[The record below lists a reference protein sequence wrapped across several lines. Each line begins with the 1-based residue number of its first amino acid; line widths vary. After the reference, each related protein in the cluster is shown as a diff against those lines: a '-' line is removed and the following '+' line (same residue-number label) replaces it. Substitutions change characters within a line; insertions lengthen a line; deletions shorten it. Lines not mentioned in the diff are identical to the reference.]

1 METIMKASPRL
12 FKVALAASA
21 ALVLAACGGGGS
33 SGTTASQGT
42 LSIGLTDAPAC
53 GFDHVNVTIR
63 KVRINQ
69 SATAADAD
77 SGWTDITLD
86 PAMRVDLLTLTNG
99 AFVTLGQAPLA
110 AGHYSQIE
118 LVLAANDATTPLAN
132 SVVPSGGAETAL
144 TTPSA
149 QQSGLKL
156 NADITIAADQMAD
169 FLLDFKACKSV
180 VHAGNSGKYL
190 LKPVI
195 SVTPSFIS
203 GVSGY
208 LDPSLANGSTL
219 VSVQQAGAIVKST
232 APDATGKFTL
242 EPVAPGTYD
251 LVVAAPGHV
260 TGVMTGVPV
269 ADQAITILNSSST
282 TFGFGAT
289 ADGTVGGAVTTATTP
304 IVASIDAL
312 QTLANGD
319 VVDIWSTNADS
330 DTGAYSMSLPAS
342 SPVVAAYS
350 SAASSV
356 AFAADVQAGNNYAI
370 KATSAG
376 VSKSASVAISASA
389 PASASFSF

>member
-1 METIMKASPRL
+1 MKASL
-12 FKVALAASA
+12 HLLEIATVVAAISLLSS
-21 ALVLAACGGGGS
+21 CGGGGS
-33 SGTTASQGT
+33 SSPSDSQGT

-53 GFDHVNVTIR
+53 GFDHVNVTIQ
-63 KVRINQ
+63 KVRIHQ
-69 SATAADAD
+69 SATAADTDA
-77 SGWTDITLD
+77 GWTDITLS

-99 AFVTLGQAPLA
+99 TFTTLGQTPLG

-118 LVLAANDATTPLAN
+118 LVLAANDSSNPLAN
-132 SVVPSGGAETAL
+132 SVVPTGGAETAL

-156 NADITIAADQMAD
+156 NADITIAANQMAD
-169 FLLDFKACKSV
+169 FLLDFNACKSV

-195 SVTPSFIS
+195 SVIPSYIS

-208 LDPSLANGSTL
+208 LDASLANGNTV

-260 TGVMTGVPV
+260 TGVMTGVTV
-269 ADQAITILNSSST
+269 ADQAITVLNSSSS
-282 TFGFGAT
+282 TFNFGTA
-289 ADGTVGGAVTTATTP
+289 ADGSVSGTVTSAVTP
-304 IVASIDAL
+304 IVASLDAL

-319 VVDIWSTNADS
+319 VVDVWSTTADA
-330 DTGAYSMSLPAS
+330 DTGAYSMSLPATA
-342 SPVVAAYS
+342 PVVAPYS
-350 SAASSV
+350 ALTASIVFAPDLQAGSTYSIKASSGG
-356 AFAADVQAGNNYAI
+356 F
-370 KATSAG
+370 
-376 VSKSASVAISASA
+376 SKSATVAISASA
-389 PASASFSF
+389 PASASFAF

>member
-1 METIMKASPRL
+1 MKASLHL
-12 FKVALAASA
+12 FQIATTVAA
-21 ALVLAACGGGGS
+21 ALMLASCGGGS
-33 SGTTASQGT
+33 ASPSDTQGT

-53 GFDHVNVTIR
+53 GFDHVNVTIQ

-69 SATAADAD
+69 SANAADTDA
-77 SGWTDITLD
+77 GWTDITLA
-86 PAMRVDLLTLTNG
+86 PALRVDLLTLTNG
-99 AFVTLGQAPLA
+99 AFTTLGQTPLG

-118 LVLAANDATTPLAN
+118 LVLAPNDSSNPLAN
-132 SVVPSGGAETAL
+132 SVVPTGGAETAL

-156 NADITIAADQMAD
+156 NADITIAANQMAD
-169 FLLDFKACKSV
+169 FLLDFNACKSV

-195 SVTPSFIS
+195 SVIPSYVS

-208 LDPSLANGSTL
+208 LDASLANGNTL
-219 VSVQQAGAIVKST
+219 VSVQQGGVIVKST

-242 EPVAPGTYD
+242 EPVAPGNYD

-269 ADQAITILNSSST
+269 ADQTITVLNSTSST
-282 TFGFGAT
+282 FNFGTA
-289 ADGTVGGAVTTATTP
+289 ADGSVSGTVTSAVTP

-319 VVDIWSTNADS
+319 VVDVWSTTADA
-330 DTGAYSMSLPAS
+330 DTGAYSMSLPATA
-342 SPVVAAYS
+342 PVVAAYS
-350 SAASSV
+350 AFPASV
-356 AFAADVQAGNNYAI
+356 AFSPDAQVGNNYSI
-370 KATSAG
+370 KASSAG
-376 VSKSASVAISASA
+376 ITKSASVAISASA
-389 PASASFSF
+389 PASANFAF

>member
-1 METIMKASPRL
+1 MKASL
-12 FKVALAASA
+12 QYFQIVTVAAAILMLSS
-21 ALVLAACGGGGS
+21 CGGGGS
-33 SGTTASQGT
+33 TSPSETQGT

-53 GFDHVNVTIR
+53 GFDHVNVTIQ
-63 KVRINQ
+63 KVRVHQ

-77 SGWTDITLD
+77 AGWTDITLA

-99 AFVTLGQAPLA
+99 TFTALGQTPLV

-118 LVLAANDATTPLAN
+118 LVLAANDAGHPLAN
-132 SVVPSGGAETAL
+132 SVVPTGGPETAL

-169 FLLDFKACKSV
+169 FVLDFNACKSV

-195 SVTPSFIS
+195 SVSPSYVS

-208 LDPSLANGSTL
+208 LDASLANGSTV
-219 VSVQQAGAIVKST
+219 VSVQQGGVVVKST

-242 EPVAPGTYD
+242 EPVAPGAYD
-251 LVVAAPGHV
+251 LVIAAPGHL
-260 TGVMTGVPV
+260 TGVMTGVTV
-269 ADQAITILNSSST
+269 ADQAITVLNSASST
-282 TFGFGAT
+282 FNFGT
-289 ADGTVGGAVTTATTP
+289 APQGSVGGTVTSAVTP

-319 VVDIWSTNADS
+319 VVDVRSTTVDA
-330 DTGAYSMSLPAS
+330 DTGTYSMSLPAS
-342 SPVVAAYS
+342 APVVASYSAFPASIAFSADAQAGSNYSIKAS
-350 SAASSV
+350 SAG
-356 AFAADVQAGNNYAI
+356 F
-370 KATSAG
+370 
-376 VSKSASVAISASA
+376 SKSAPVAISTSA
-389 PASASFSF
+389 PASVSFAF